1 MPFITFHEPSF
12 YILSHFMRI
21 VFLRISMVNSK
32 FNFNVICRFSFQHK
46 APQINIFYYV
56 KCLQSTFCNTKMYSS
71 STFCNAKMYS
81 PSTFLYFLI
90 IMHFLSVN
98 NIFSKSYFFIRFHS
112 CRLSISVPQYS
123 HTPLVTSILAS
134 HLGHL
139 ITWIPLSRVMTLSL
153 WLREK
158 VSF

>member
-1 MPFITFHEPSF
+1 MPFITFYEPSF

-56 KCLQSTFCNTKMYSS
+56 KCLQSTFCNTKMYS
-71 STFCNAKMYS
+71 

-98 NIFSKSYFFIRFHS
+98 SIFSRSYFFIRFHS

-139 ITWIPLSRVMTLSL
+139 ITWIPPSRVMTLSL

>member
-1 MPFITFHEPSF
+1 MPFITFYEPSS

-56 KCLQSTFCNTKMYSS
+56 KCLQSTFCNT
-71 STFCNAKMYS
+71 KMYS

-139 ITWIPLSRVMTLSL
+139 ITWIPLSMVMTLSL